1 MKAKMLFFLLFLSY
15 SFVQAQSI
23 EGVWWTGKQA
33 AKVKIYKTSAG
44 YYEGELIWTKDQSEK
59 IKATHGSIVIR
70 NLVKE
75 SETKYKGNA
84 YDPEG
89 KKTYGCNITVKDANN
104 IDLRGYL
111 GISLLGK
118 TEQWTRATD
127 HK

>member
-1 MKAKMLFFLLFLSY
+1 MKANTLFLILILFS
-15 SFVQAQSI
+15 SVVKAQSI
-23 EGVWWTGKQA
+23 EGIWWTGKQA
-33 AKVKIYKTSAG
+33 AKVKIYKTQAG
-44 YYEGELIWTKDQSEK
+44 HYEGELIWTKDQSEK

-84 YDPEG
+84 FDPES
-89 KKTYGCNITVKDANN
+89 KKTYGCNITVRDANN